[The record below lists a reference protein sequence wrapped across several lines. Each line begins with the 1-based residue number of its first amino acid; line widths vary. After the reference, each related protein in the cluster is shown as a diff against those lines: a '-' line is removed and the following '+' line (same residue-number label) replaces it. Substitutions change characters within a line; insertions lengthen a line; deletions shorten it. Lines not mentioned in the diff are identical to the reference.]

1 MKKVIVVVAALCFLC
16 TIARSQESS
25 GIIGTWLNPK
35 KDVKVEIYQAGE
47 KFYGRIVWGK
57 NLYEADGKTLK
68 KDSKNPNTQLRNRD
82 MLNMVI
88 LSGFSYQDGEW
99 TGGEIYDPK
108 TGKTFKGKMNLISG
122 NLEIRGY
129 VRSPMF
135 GKTAVWTRT
144 S

>member
-1 MKKVIVVVAALCFLC
+1 MKKVIAVIAGFCFLC

-25 GIIGTWLNPK
+25 DIKGTWLNPK

-57 NLYEADGKTLK
+57 DLYEADGKTLK
-68 KDSKNPNTQLRNRD
+68 KDTKNPNTQLRNRD

-88 LSGFSYQDGEW
+88 LSGFIYQEGEW
-99 TGGEIYDPK
+99 TGGEIYSPK
-108 TGKTFKGKMNLISG
+108 TGKTFKGKMKLTSG

-129 VRSPMF
+129 SGSPMF